1 MRTTSFCQKGLL
13 LLVAMSFASLTNQA
27 MAQQIEWRVQL
38 TNVGANLLA
47 KAKVRFEDR
56 GDRTKFDVEG
66 EALDANLFVSV
77 DVLLNGQL
85 LTTAPVNGLGRFVV
99 DWDSQDGDPVPAIQL
114 EDIIEIADSITGA
127 TLFKGEIRS
136 ETGGGQ
142 AQRGRMRVSLSRVE
156 ATGAARA
163 VAKYEA
169 RLNRRKFDVEGQNL
183 SPEIMS
189 VEVFINGALI
199 SVAPVNEFGR
209 FTVDLDTTNG
219 NTIPVVLEGDIVD
232 VFDTDTGAHLFT
244 GQLIPRSGL

>member
-1 MRTTSFCQKGLL
+1 MRTSSVCQKA
-13 LLVAMSFASLTNQA
+13 LLVLVAVSFASVTNQA
-27 MAQQIEWRVQL
+27 MAQRIDWRVQL

-56 GDRTKFDVEG
+56 GDRVKFDVEG
-66 EALDANLFVSV
+66 EDLDASQFISV
-77 DVLLNGQL
+77 DVLLNEQL
-85 LTTAPVNGLGRFVV
+85 LTTVPVNALGRFVV
-99 DWDSQDGDPVPAIQL
+99 DWDSQDGDPVPAVQL
-114 EDIIEIADSITGA
+114 DDVVVVVDSITGE

-136 ETGGGQ
+136 ETGGQ
-142 AQRGRMRVSLSRVE
+142 AQRGRMRVRLSAVE
-156 ATGAARA
+156 ATGAASA

-189 VEVFINGALI
+189 VDVFINGALI
-199 SVAPVNEFGR
+199 STASVNEFGR

-219 NTIPVVLEGDIVD
+219 HIIPVVLEGDLVD

-244 GQLIPRSGL
+244 GQMIPRTGL